1 MKGRIELNGMQFY
14 AYHGCL
20 DFEREEGT
28 DYTVD
33 FSAELD
39 IAKAAASDRL
49 EDTLDYGRV
58 YEIISEQMDIPS
70 NLLENLAGRIISAIR
85 AEYPEVGHI
94 TLRIA
99 KMKPPVA
106 GDMPSAVL
114 TVED

>member
-1 MKGRIELNGMQFY
+1 MKGTIEFKGMPFY

-20 DFEREEGT
+20 DWEREEGT

-39 IAKAAASDRL
+39 IEKASKSDRL
-49 EDTLDYGRV
+49 EDTVDYSRI
-58 YEIISEQMDIPS
+58 YSIISEQMDIPS
-70 NLLENLAGRIISAIR
+70 NLLENVAGRIIGAVRS
-85 AEYPEVGHI
+85 EYPQIGHI

-99 KMKPPVA
+99 KMRPPVA
-106 GDMPSAVL
+106 GELESAIL